1 MNTEK
6 NEEQPLDIEAT
17 HPGTALK
24 QAREAQGL
32 TEQDVADRLRLRVS
46 VIRELEADCC
56 DQKQIA
62 TFTRGYIRSYAK
74 LVGLNSDKLLCDFQP
89 AKEHEDSAQQMQSF
103 SRKTRLEKHDS
114 RVMGL
119 TWVIL
124 AVVVGLTAF
133 WWWQNQQNDPLL
145 SLPESANI
153 FAQQET
159 ETSDGSTVT
168 LDVVTDV
175 VEPASTDASSD
186 TAASVDAVSNVDA
199 ASNENTASD
208 ANAAEGN
215 ATEENVSTDIVL
227 SKSEPTQ
234 TASSA
239 ERTETPAVTTTTA
252 SSTTSTTPTAT
263 QNSPLA
269 PLTMRFS
276 ADCWVDV
283 RDANGKRL
291 VAGIKTAGESVS
303 LSGKA
308 PFKIVLGAPSA
319 VDLAYDGKKVDL
331 SGYPSGRVARLSLPK

>member
-6 NEEQPLDIEAT
+6 NEEQLLDIEAT

-74 LVGLNSDKLLCDFQP
+74 LVGLDADKLLCDFQP
-89 AKEHEDSAQQMQSF
+89 KKEHEDSAQQMQSF

-124 AVVVGLTAF
+124 AAVIGLTAF

-153 FAQQET
+153 FAQQEN
-159 ETSDGSTVT
+159 ETSDDASAS
-168 LDVVTDV
+168 LEVVTDV
-175 VEPASTDASSD
+175 IEPASTDAQRD
-186 TAASVDAVSNVDA
+186 IAASVVDGDA
-199 ASNENTASD
+199 ATSEDTTPDTNETAES
-208 ANAAEGN
+208 
-215 ATEENVSTDIVL
+215 VSTDIVL

-234 TASSA
+234 VASSA
-239 ERTETPAVTTTTA
+239 ERTETAAPATTAPVTTATVTA
-252 SSTTSTTPTAT
+252 PSTAQTETPS
-263 QNSPLA
+263 SPLA

-291 VAGIKTAGESVS
+291 VAGIKTAGESLS

>member
-6 NEEQPLDIEAT
+6 NEEQLLDIEAT

-46 VIRELEADCC
+46 VIRELETDCC
-56 DQKQIA
+56 DKKQIA

-74 LVGLNSDKLLCDFQP
+74 LVGLDADKLLCDFQP
-89 AKEHEDSAQQMQSF
+89 KKEHEDSAQQMQSF

-124 AVVVGLTAF
+124 AAVIGLTAF
-133 WWWQNQQNDPLL
+133 WWWQNQQNDTLL

-153 FAQQET
+153 FAQQEN
-159 ETSDGSTVT
+159 ETSDDASAS
-168 LDVVTDV
+168 LEVVTDV
-175 VEPASTDASSD
+175 IEPASTDAQGETPAPVVD
-186 TAASVDAVSNVDA
+186 GDAVTSED
-199 ASNENTASD
+199 TTPD
-208 ANAAEGN
+208 TN
-215 ATEENVSTDIVL
+215 ATVESVSTDIVL

-234 TASSA
+234 VSSSA
-239 ERTETPAVTTTTA
+239 ERTETTAAATTATVTA
-252 SSTTSTTPTAT
+252 SSTAQTETPS
-263 QNSPLA
+263 SPLA

-291 VAGIKTAGESVS
+291 VAGIKTAGESLS

>member
-6 NEEQPLDIEAT
+6 NEEQLLDIEAT

-74 LVGLNSDKLLCDFQP
+74 LVGLDADKLLCDFQP
-89 AKEHEDSAQQMQSF
+89 QKEHEDSAQQMQSF

-124 AVVVGLTAF
+124 AAVIGLTAF

-153 FAQQET
+153 FAQQDN
-159 ETSDGSTVT
+159 ETSDDASAS
-168 LDVVTDV
+168 LEVVTDV
-175 VEPASTDASSD
+175 VEPASTDAQSETPAPVID
-186 TAASVDAVSNVDA
+186 GDAVTSED
-199 ASNENTASD
+199 TTSD
-208 ANAAEGN
+208 ANATVES
-215 ATEENVSTDIVL
+215 VSTDIVL

-234 TASSA
+234 VASSA
-239 ERTETPAVTTTTA
+239 ERTETTAPATTATVTA
-252 SSTTSTTPTAT
+252 SSTAQTETPS
-263 QNSPLA
+263 SPLA

-291 VAGIKTAGESVS
+291 VAGIKTAGESLS